1 MKLKTFVQLLIKN
14 TITQIVVLSIITV
27 ISSLLTNYFDWAY
40 YVMTIAM
47 GLLALIVVVFIVFA
61 WIINPIREYL
71 KKKK

>member
-40 YVMTIAM
+40 YVMIAAM
-47 GLLALIVVVFIVFA
+47 GLLALIAVVFIIYA

-71 KKKK
+71 KNKK